1 MELNHIFESGP
12 IWTPVNSLGVIQ
24 ITVKKTFYNVKLD
37 YLVINHVNET
47 TFQNAILE
55 DYMSVFTNTLYKYN
69 FRKIQYKLIKIF
81 EIPTSTISQRIK
93 LKYNYD
99 RDRITSRL
107 KDRPPTR
114 VAPSELTG
122 VQIGSDP
129 KNRFDPT
136 SRSLGHYKS
145 NYLAWLKQLF
155 Q

>member
-1 MELNHIFESGP
+1 
-12 IWTPVNSLGVIQ
+12 
-24 ITVKKTFYNVKLD
+24 
-37 YLVINHVNET
+37 
-47 TFQNAILE
+47 
-55 DYMSVFTNTLYKYN
+55 MSVFTNTLYKYN

-122 VQIGSDP
+122 VQIGSGQ